1 MVREQCSAAIEGWQ
15 TSITVYIA
23 YLCILFN
30 YLNASHYADQPA
42 VYQNLSANVFLT
54 WMTSDHLSYGLH
66 VSSPLWHQWNDSPV
80 KETELHSLTG
90 PTPQESKC
98 GSELWKQWTEF
109 KPSHVFLRSVS
120 GNGNGS
126 KIKGEKR
133 RGGWW
138 NPDTAPPTPLPRM
151 QWLHVVLFF
160 FFMGGV
166 CLSSK
171 TRGRLSYQ
179 EKGKRRGR
187 LKNFWA
193 SCQQG
198 GVPSKLDP
206 CSTNTVPYK
215 PLSGKRGKKAE
226 WLRPCVA
233 PVTCASVA
241 Y

>member
-1 MVREQCSAAIEGWQ
+1 
-15 TSITVYIA
+15 
-23 YLCILFN
+23 
-30 YLNASHYADQPA
+30 
-42 VYQNLSANVFLT
+42 
-54 WMTSDHLSYGLH
+54 MTSDRLSYGLH

-98 GSELWKQWTEF
+98 GSELWKQWTKF
-109 KPSHVFLRSVS
+109 KPSHVFLWSVS

-138 NPDTAPPTPLPRM
+138 NPDTASPHHPQECNDCT
-151 QWLHVVLFF
+151 WCCFF

-171 TRGRLSYQ
+171 MRGWLSYQ
-179 EKGKRRGR
+179 EKGERRGR

-193 SCQQG
+193 SRQQG

-206 CSTNTVPYK
+206 CSANTVPYK
-215 PLSGKRGKKAE
+215 PLSGKRGKKSRVTQAMCCTSHMRFRG
-226 WLRPCVA
+226 LLNAVIRPCA
-233 PVTCASVA
+233 GS
-241 Y
+241 